1 MRATKTFPNGYNSTM
16 NTIVT
21 IPENHPQRLQ
31 LHNEAHAR
39 KSADLR
45 VPVRASHLA
54 LMLHGK
60 EKQRERLHLAELCA
74 AFDRE
79 PPLQDADHF
88 SADFGEFRLRWQQHG
103 EFSTY
108 TFFRHGAFADPF
120 ARPAITFVPD
130 QWLEQLCGKVI
141 VASHAAMV
149 KLDNE
154 FDLDSIAGYFSDEM
168 LIGSEIT
175 GGAALAFTD
184 FKIYADGFSRFLILD
199 KNFQH
204 WQAGRY
210 LQRLFEIE
218 VYRVMA
224 LLAFPMAR
232 KLIPKLNRADQDLLA
247 ITASMNEDGV
257 DDGELL
263 DELTALAA
271 EIENCCSKTHFRFN
285 AADAYYK
292 LVERRIE
299 ELREVRIPGMQTI
312 GEFLKRRLEP
322 AIHTCQTTEKRLS
335 MLSERISNAGQL
347 LRTRV
352 DITLER
358 QNQALLA
365 SMDKRA
371 HLQLHLQTTV
381 EGLSVAAISY
391 YLVSLVGYLA
401 KAAKAFG
408 VPVVPEMITGAA
420 IPVVIGITALAV
432 RHVRKLID

>member
-1 MRATKTFPNGYNSTM
+1 MVKL
-16 NTIVT
+16 
-21 IPENHPQRLQ
+21 PENHPQRLQ

-54 LMLHGK
+54 LMLQGE
-60 EKQRERLHLAELCA
+60 EKRRERSHLAKLCA
-74 AFDRE
+74 VYGLH
-79 PPLQDADHF
+79 PPAQDADHF

-120 ARPAITFVPD
+120 AQPAITVVPE
-130 QWLEQLCGKVI
+130 QWLEQLCGKLI
-141 VASHAAMV
+141 VASHAAMI
-149 KLDNE
+149 KPDSE
-154 FDLDSIAGYFSDEM
+154 PDLDRIAGYFSDEM
-168 LIGSEIT
+168 LVGSEIT
-175 GGAALAFTD
+175 GGAALAITD
-184 FKIYADGFSRFLILD
+184 FKIYEDGFSRFLILD

-232 KLIPKLNRADQDLLA
+232 KLIPKLNRADQDLLD
-247 ITASMNEDGV
+247 ITASMNRDNA

-263 DELTALAA
+263 DELTELAA

-335 MLSERISNAGQL
+335 LLSERISNAGQL

-371 HLQLHLQTTV
+371 QLQLHLQTTV

-401 KAAKAFG
+401 KAGKAFG
-408 VPVVPEMITGAA
+408 LPIVPEMATGIA
-420 IPVVIGITALAV
+420 IPVVIGITALGV